1 MQSARFTGF
10 VWVNWGQTS
19 QCKRMN
25 GVLRFLNAA
34 YAATGMPNRSAT
46 WYALRRFAAR
56 NAGIGLGSIGGDSNL
71 KRLSLSAFLLLPM
84 IAACSGGST
93 TPTPV
98 PEPLTPPLS
107 SSSEIQSNAAP
118 ESAPAAVR
126 ADLLYIGNTG
136 NNSITVYKH
145 DAKGNTAPLRVI
157 AGSKTGISAPG
168 QLAEDAL
175 GNLYVAN
182 GYGYAEV
189 SSNPAV
195 LVFVHGANGNVAP
208 IRKLTGFHVID
219 AMTVDKTSGNIFVF
233 DRNPADANADTF
245 PDRLLRFAPNAS
257 GNAAPLAVSAATLSP
272 ATQAASDS
280 TGANIIEAH
289 IPICPPCGAD
299 HGVATLPKQ
308 FANNATLNALFGIGW
323 TSAGGV
329 ADDATTKTYLVS
341 SGASI
346 VRFAEKTDG
355 SADIG
360 NGTTYNPPIV
370 STITSVRCRGQ
381 LATPPGPTPYTYVVQ
396 GTATGCP
403 TDAVYV
409 FANNA
414 AGNATPVRVLSGPA
428 TKLNKAFGIIEGK

>member
-1 MQSARFTGF
+1 
-10 VWVNWGQTS
+10 
-19 QCKRMN
+19 MN

-34 YAATGMPNRSAT
+34 YAATGTLSDV
-46 WYALRRFAAR
+46 FAAR
-56 NAGIGLGSIGGDSNL
+56 NAGIALT
-71 KRLSLSAFLLLPM
+71 AFLLLPM

-93 TPTPV
+93 TSAPV

-107 SSSEIQSNAAP
+107 SSSAIQSNAEP
-118 ESAPAAVR
+118 ESAPAAAVS

-145 DAKGNTAPLRVI
+145 DAKGNTAPLRI
-157 AGSKTGISAPG
+157 IGGSKTGINAPG
-168 QLAEDAL
+168 QLSEDAQ

-182 GYGYAEV
+182 GHGGLGV

-195 LVFVHGANGNVAP
+195 LVFAHGADGNVAP
-208 IRKLTGFHVID
+208 IRKLTGFHLID
-219 AMTVDKTSGNIFVF
+219 AMTVDKATGKIFVF
-233 DRNPADANADTF
+233 DRNPADANADSF
-245 PDRLLRFAPNAS
+245 PDRLLLFAPNAS
-257 GNAAPLAVSAATLSP
+257 VNAVSLAVSAATLSP

-299 HGVATLPKQ
+299 HGVVTLPKQ
-308 FANNATLNALFGIGW
+308 FANNTTLNALFGIGW
-323 TSAGGV
+323 TSADGV

-360 NGTTYNPPIV
+360 NGSTYNPPIV
-370 STITSVRCRGQ
+370 STITSVRCSGQ

-396 GTATGCP
+396 GTPAGCP

-414 AGNATPVRVLSGPA
+414 SGNATPVRVLSLA
-428 TKLNKAFGIIEGK
+428 VRRHC